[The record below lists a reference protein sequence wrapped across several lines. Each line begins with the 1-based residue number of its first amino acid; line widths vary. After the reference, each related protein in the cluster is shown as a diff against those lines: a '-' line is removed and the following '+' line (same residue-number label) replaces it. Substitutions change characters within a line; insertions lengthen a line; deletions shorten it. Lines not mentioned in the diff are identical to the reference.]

1 MAEPHEPI
9 PKKPGD
15 ATPVPSRVDRV
26 GESLRRVFDDAA
38 TEPLPQAFEDLLR
51 QLR

>member
-1 MAEPHEPI
+1 MADPDESSEPP
-9 PKKPGD
+9 
-15 ATPVPSRVDRV
+15 PSAPSSPLGRLGRT
-26 GESLRRVFDDAA
+26 LRHAYDEAA